1 MFLSVI
7 ASLWIFNPLS
17 GGRLDSVGFLLNF
30 LLSIALSLIG
40 YCVLIIIIPYT
51 YDFMKDK
58 TIKLGMLEKTYND
71 IYKLYLKEQNLNSKF
86 EIDVKDFWEE
96 FDLEQPIS
104 LFIVN
109 AVKDKIVGR
118 IADCEKILYSQQ
130 KKEF

>member
-1 MFLSVI
+1 MFLSVV

-17 GGRLDSVGFLLNF
+17 GGRLDAVCFLLNF

-40 YCVLIIIIPYT
+40 YCLFLIVIPYA

-58 TIKLGMLEKTYND
+58 TIKLGMLDKAYND

-96 FDLEQPIS
+96 FDLKQPIS
-104 LFIVN
+104 LSVVN
-109 AVKDKIVGR
+109 AVKDKIVNR
-118 IADCEKILYSQQ
+118 IADC
-130 KKEF
+130 